1 MVFVALDGRDAGRV
15 GERIVS
21 TAAALNAV
29 QRGSIRYAVSPA
41 RFRLCLPKTRVPRTP
56 LPCFERRPRGCR
68 GMTIVRLM
76 RNGMFVEPAAVHARA
91 ELKVM

>member
-1 MVFVALDGRDAGRV
+1 VFAKDPSAEDAVAVFRKATAGMQV
-15 GERIVS
+15 
-21 TAAALNAV
+21 
-29 QRGSIRYAVSPA
+29 
-41 RFRLCLPKTRVPRTP
+41 
-56 LPCFERRPRGCR
+56 